1 MKPGLS
7 EDDKTRLEER
17 IAKAEELTKSQ
28 IVLATVRR
36 SDNYPEIPWKAF
48 AMGASITGLIVFT
61 TNLVLLKWIEATTV
75 LLSVVAT
82 LAGAAVSILLT
93 VLFPGIARLFITRG
107 RAESETRQYAESL
120 FMSRELFSTAG
131 RDGVLIL
138 ISLFER
144 KVIILPDINIRNRV
158 SSDELGNIINLMK
171 EPLARNEVRH
181 AMEIALDEL
190 IRIIVPL
197 SPGEK
202 HDDEL
207 SNRIIEEKG
216 S

>member
-7 EDDKTRLEER
+7 EDDKIRLEER

-48 AMGASITGLIVFT
+48 ALGASITGLIVFT
-61 TNLVLLKWIEATTV
+61 TDLLLLKWIEATTV

-82 LAGAAVSILLT
+82 LAGAAVSIVLT
-93 VLFPGIARLFITRG
+93 VLFPGFARLFITRG

-144 KVIILPDINIRNRV
+144 KVIILPDINLRDRV
-158 SSDELGNIINLMK
+158 NHDELRNIINLMK
-171 EPLARNEVRH
+171 EPLARNEVRQ

-202 HDDEL
+202 QDDEL